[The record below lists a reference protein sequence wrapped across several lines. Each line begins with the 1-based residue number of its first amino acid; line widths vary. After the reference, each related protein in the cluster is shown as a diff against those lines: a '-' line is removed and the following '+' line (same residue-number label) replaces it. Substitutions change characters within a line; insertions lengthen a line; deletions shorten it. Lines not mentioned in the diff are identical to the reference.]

1 MSNAPTTVVYH
12 PRIGREIVEVMRAA
26 AAPGTLVACTTEA
39 EMAREMARADVL
51 MATHCDL
58 APVMAGTRLQWIQSL
73 ASGVEDWMG
82 PPGPPRCPIT
92 RMAGVYECYMA
103 EYVLGF
109 LLLRTQEVDR
119 LRAAQSA
126 RAWEPFEKGSLKG
139 ATIGVA
145 GMGFVGS
152 AVARCAAAFEM
163 TVWGLCRD
171 ARGRALDAHFQ
182 RVFGSAD
189 RAEFFAGLDV
199 LVLAMPITPSTRGII
214 DEAALKALP
223 AHAILVNIS
232 RGGLVDEE
240 AMTRALAAGDLAG
253 AVLDTF
259 VVEPLPGESPLWTL
273 PNVTVTP
280 HNAGAV
286 HAGEVG
292 AICARNLKEFAAGRL
307 PGPLVDLSRGY

>member
-1 MSNAPTTVVYH
+1 MSAGPTTVVYD
-12 PRIGREIVEVMRAA
+12 PRIGREIAEVMRAA
-26 AAPGTLVACTTEA
+26 DAPGTLVACTTHE
-39 EMAREMARADVL
+39 EMARAMQGADVL

-58 APVMAGTRLQWIQSL
+58 TPVMDAPRLEWIQSL

-92 RMAGVYECYMA
+92 RMAGVYEHYMA

-109 LLLRTQEVDR
+109 LLVGTQEMERV
-119 LRAAQSA
+119 RAAQDA
-126 RAWEPFEKGSLKG
+126 RAWIPFEKGSLQG
-139 ATIGVA
+139 STMGIA
-145 GMGFVGS
+145 GMGYVGS

-171 ARGRALDAHFQ
+171 ARGRAADAHFQ
-182 RVFGSAD
+182 RVFGSD
-189 RAEFFAGLDV
+189 GRDEFLAGLDV
-199 LVLAMPITPSTRGII
+199 LVLAMPITPSTVAII

-223 AHAILVNIS
+223 AHALLINIS

-240 AMTRALAAGDLAG
+240 AMAQALAGGKLAG

-259 VVEPLPGESPLWTL
+259 VVEPLPADSPLWTL

-286 HAGEVG
+286 HADEVG
-292 AICARNLKEFAAGRL
+292 AVCARNLKEFAAGRL

>member
-1 MSNAPTTVVYH
+1 MSNGPTTVVYH
-12 PRIGREIVEVMRAA
+12 PHIGREIVEVMRAA

-39 EMAREMARADVL
+39 EMAREVLRADVL

-58 APVMAGTRLQWIQSL
+58 APVMQAAGLQWIQSL

-92 RMAGVYECYMA
+92 RMAGIYECYMA

-119 LRAAQSA
+119 IRAAQSA
-126 RAWEPFEKGSLKG
+126 RAWEPFEKGCLKG

-145 GMGFVGS
+145 GMGYVGS

-171 ARGRALDAHFQ
+171 ARGRAPDAHFQ
-182 RVFGSAD
+182 RVFGSVE

-199 LVLAMPITPSTRGII
+199 LVLAMPITPDTLAII
-214 DEAALKALP
+214 DEAALRVLPPHALL
-223 AHAILVNIS
+223 INIS

-240 AMTRALAAGDLAG
+240 AMTRALAAGELAG
-253 AVLDTF
+253 AILDTF
-259 VVEPLPGESPLWTL
+259 VVEPLPRESALWTL

-286 HAGEVG
+286 HAREVG
-292 AICARNLKEFAAGRL
+292 AICARNLKEFTAGRL
-307 PGPLVDLSRGY
+307 PEPLVDLSRGY